1 MKKYDPNILFAAVM
15 MLLAMTAASCSEDTY
30 TGGTS
35 GTDAVRIATATVG
48 TQTRAAANESGF
60 ANGDAFRLSTSA
72 DGTDAATYTLGA
84 DRWNSTT
91 PLLWGSTFP
100 VTFYAAYPA
109 TATYDGFTLPTDQSS
124 GTAEA
129 NYMTASVKA
138 QEKTAL
144 SLAFAH
150 KTAQVIVKITGRT
163 TGNNGTL
170 TDAVIR
176 SPHSEYANAAVT
188 GNAVDITPQT
198 SSATEADEEA
208 RYTALVLPGTAD
220 GFNLFSV
227 KVDGKEA
234 TFTTDVAFEENHIYE
249 YTLTIGK
256 ERVTLAGFS
265 VKDWTTKNLTA
276 SMTPQW
282 DGTAADSYA
291 GGKGTEDDPYQ
302 IANAAQLAYLGE
314 QLKDGILRSTNY
326 IRLTADIDLAGANWI
341 PIGLESSFASHFD
354 GGGHTIRNLNINMT
368 EISTEYTGGYR
379 CGLFA
384 QIFGGSSKTS
394 IRNLTVEDATINV
407 ATSDNSINIG
417 VIAGE
422 ISTESGGECF
432 IDNCHVK
439 NAKVTVNNTGQEV
452 DAWVGG
458 IAADVYAINYASPII
473 LSRCTV
479 EGLTTTVTGKVNA
492 GGILGCMT
500 NGGVQIFASSVTGT
514 FNGNYTGGLVG
525 FQETGQLT
533 ASGSYADCTLN
544 GAKSA
549 AIVNISTTSR
559 YPQIIWDYLAG
570 RGADDLRTGGGYVTS
585 QSNYKEEECRFFTD
599 PSEVYG
605 IVANEANETT
615 FTVDG
620 TTYNVK
626 DCWQNNG
633 NALPTL
639 KVSKDGTTNE

>member
-48 TQTRAAANESGF
+48 TQTRAAASESGF

-84 DRWNSTT
+84 DGWNSAT

-109 TATYDGFTLPTDQSS
+109 TATYNSFTLPTDQSN

-129 NYMTASVKA
+129 NYMTESVEV
-138 QEKTAL
+138 QDKTAL

-150 KTAQVIVKITGRT
+150 KTAQVIVKITERA
-163 TGNNGTL
+163 TGNEGAL

-176 SPHSEYANAAVT
+176 SPHSAYANAAVT

-198 SSATEADEEA
+198 SSSTEADEEA

-265 VKDWTTKNLTA
+265 VKDWTTKDLTA

-291 GGKGTEDDPYQ
+291 GGKGTKDDPYQ
-302 IANAAQLAYLGE
+302 IANAAQLAYLGTD
-314 QLKDGILRSTNY
+314 LKGGMPHGQYFKLI
-326 IRLTADIDLAGANWI
+326 ADIDLAGANWT
-341 PIGLESSFASHFD
+341 PIGIETSFTGHFD
-354 GGGHTIRNLNINMT
+354 GGGHTIKNMSINMSELT
-368 EISTEYTGGYR
+368 TQYYGYL

-384 QIFGGSSKTS
+384 QIYAGMQNASV
-394 IRNLTVEDATINV
+394 RNLTVENV
-407 ATSDNSINIG
+407 NIQAATSENAIKLG
-417 VIAGE
+417 VIVGE
-422 ISTESGGECF
+422 INTSPSGGICN

-439 NAKVTVNNTGQEV
+439 NANISFVSEGDQNLSI
-452 DAWVGG
+452 GG
-458 IAADVYAINYASPII
+458 IIGKSIGNDYLHPTTI
-473 LSRCTV
+473 SRCTV
-479 EGLTTTVTGKVNA
+479 EGLTTTVTGKTLYA
-492 GGILGCMT
+492 GGLCGSME
-500 NGGVQIFASSVTGT
+500 GGVVQIFASLATGT
-514 FNGNYTGGLVG
+514 LNGTYTNGLVG
-525 FQETGQLT
+525 CLWRGRLI

-544 GAKSA
+544 GESSA
-549 AIVNISTTSR
+549 AITSLSKTSGAK
-559 YPQIIWDYLAG
+559 QIIWDYLAL
-570 RGADDLRTGGGYVTS
+570 RGADVLRSGEEPSTS
-585 QSNYKEEECRFFTD
+585 NYDYKEEECYLFND

-605 IVANEANETT
+605 IVANEANTTT

-626 DCWQNNG
+626 DCWQDNG

-639 KVSKDGTTNE
+639 KVNKDGTINE